1 MKMMKDERL
10 SSQILI
16 FISNSMVK
24 VDYNHLK
31 KQVISPKS
39 HWKWYYGTRLE
50 EYKQFKGNFLRNTHY
65 RSSCQLFFVCHFGHC
80 FK

>member
-1 MKMMKDERL
+1 VVVSSNSDKKTNKSVQVSVMKMMKDERL

-39 HWKWYYGTRLE
+39 H
-50 EYKQFKGNFLRNTHY
+50 
-65 RSSCQLFFVCHFGHC
+65 
-80 FK
+80 